1 MARFKFVL
9 WALFLWLRLMLRFKL
24 REVLSCFVVGLMMI
38 VAIKLVLGD
47 GVEDEDVFDVF
58 LDDSAGAVFEGFGLL
73 QWLN

>member
-1 MARFKFVL
+1 
-9 WALFLWLRLMLRFKL
+9 MLRFKL

-73 QWLN
+73 Q

>member
-1 MARFKFVL
+1 
-9 WALFLWLRLMLRFKL
+9 MLRFKL

-58 LDDSAGAVFEGFGLL
+58 LDDEAGLFGLRSVHAKVERVSG
-73 QWLN
+73 Q